1 MEFYNTYVN
10 LETGKNVSMNEVI
23 EFVECVAKT
32 FNPSAPYNNDI
43 TASAFR
49 NGFGGY
55 IVQVC
60 LEVVRKNPNKF
71 HVQKTNLYSRTGE
84 LLNTYFKQL

>member
-23 EFVECVAKT
+23 EFVEYVAKT

-43 TASAFR
+43 TAYAFR

-71 HVQKTNLYSRTGE
+71 HVQKTNLYSRTEE

>member
-1 MEFYNTYVN
+1 MEFYNYVN

-23 EFVECVAKT
+23 EFVEYVAKT

>member
-23 EFVECVAKT
+23 EFVEYVAKT

-71 HVQKTNLYSRTGE
+71 HVQKNNLYSRTGE

>member
-23 EFVECVAKT
+23 EFVEYVAKT

-55 IVQVC
+55 IVQVY

>member
-23 EFVECVAKT
+23 EFVEYVAKT

-49 NGFGGY
+49 RG
-55 IVQVC
+55 
-60 LEVVRKNPNKF
+60 
-71 HVQKTNLYSRTGE
+71 SW
-84 LLNTYFKQL
+84 QLTAVTIISAFWAVLS

>member
-1 MEFYNTYVN
+1 MEFYNTYIN

-23 EFVECVAKT
+23 EFVEYVAKT
-32 FNPSAPYNNDI
+32 FNPSTPYNNDI

-71 HVQKTNLYSRTGE
+71 QVQKTNLYSRTGE

>member
-23 EFVECVAKT
+23 EFVEYVAKT

-60 LEVVRKNPNKF
+60 LEVVRKNSNKF

>member
-23 EFVECVAKT
+23 EFVEYVAKT
-32 FNPSAPYNNDI
+32 FNPSAPYNNVI

>member
-10 LETGKNVSMNEVI
+10 LETGKNVSINEVI
-23 EFVECVAKT
+23 EFVEYVAKT
-32 FNPSAPYNNDI
+32 FNPNASYNNDI
-43 TASAFR
+43 TAAAFR

-55 IVQVC
+55 IIQTC
-60 LEVVRKNPNKF
+60 LDIVRKNPNKF
-71 HVQKTNLYSRTGE
+71 LVQKTNLYSRTGE